1 MESVFISSA
10 ETDFHFRDG
19 PGPPAVREGG
29 AMRREREWGKDA
41 RAAGPI
47 RGSRPLQR
55 GAAGLLLVLALVAP
69 AQSGASEEAD
79 ARLQR
84 VEDQLRAVTDEL
96 RAMKDDRNADQAK
109 VAEVEQQVGTLT
121 SLLDRVRIGG
131 YGSMRYED
139 SNLANQKDTFTF
151 RRLVLTTEAQI
162 HPRLTFY
169 SELEYERFRELELER
184 AAFPDAG
191 GLRIE
196 QEIEGTSSSEIA
208 LEQAWLQFEL
218 DPRLQLRA
226 GGVIVPIGRFNIQ
239 HDDDLWLLPRRTLV
253 DRGVPVIP
261 VAAAWDELGAG
272 FVGRV
277 PVGETSFDYQLYV
290 VNGASIEG
298 TVEELAQTRNGR
310 RDKLELEGEFGVQ
323 TGTFSNDIKDSKAVT
338 GRLAW
343 SPAPGHE
350 IAASFYTG
358 RYTPD
363 YLQGANVTSL
373 SVDGMTSFYGLEL
386 EGEFVTTGWG
396 DVEEVAASFARSAL
410 RSESNNPSAFDPRLE
425 PEIEFALNPLA
436 RRKTGYWIEARYPF
450 WPSFLPSLGFS
461 QPQIIPVVRWE
472 QAFFDGLLSGLAFTN
487 GLVTANEID
496 ARQLSRATLGLAY
509 RPMPTVT
516 LTLAY
521 EYIYTGGGSLVGL
534 TNYLPARENEGSAQ
548 SLLTGLTFGF

>member
-1 MESVFISSA
+1 
-10 ETDFHFRDG
+10 
-19 PGPPAVREGG
+19 
-29 AMRREREWGKDA
+29 MRRRKAKCADSGPA
-41 RAAGPI
+41 GSGARRAAG
-47 RGSRPLQR
+47 GSERAHRSRAWLEWPGRL
-55 GAAGLLLVLALVAP
+55 ALGLLLALATAP
-69 AQSGASEEAD
+69 EASRAADDAD

-96 RAMKDDRNADQAK
+96 HALEEDRGADQAK
-109 VAEVEQQVGTLT
+109 VADVEQQVGAL
-121 SLLDRVRIGG
+121 SSILDRVRIGG

-139 SNLANQKDTFTF
+139 SNLANQKDTFTM
-151 RRLVLTTEAQI
+151 RRLVMTTEAQI

-184 AAFPDAG
+184 TAFPDAG

-196 QEIEGTSSSEIA
+196 QEIEGTSGSEIA

-226 GGVIVPIGRFNIQ
+226 GGVLVPIGRFNIR

-261 VAAAWDELGAG
+261 IASAWDELGAG

-277 PVGETSFDYQLYV
+277 PLGETTFDYQLYV
-290 VNGASIEG
+290 VNGASLEG
-298 TVEELAQTRNGR
+298 AVEELAQTRSGR
-310 RDKLELEGEFGVQ
+310 RDKLELEGEFGMQ
-323 TGTFSNDIKDSKAVT
+323 TGTFSNDVKDGKAVA

-343 SPAPGHE
+343 SPGPGHE

-373 SVDGMTSFYGLEL
+373 ALDGITQLYGIEL
-386 EGEFVTTGWG
+386 EGELVTTGWDDIEG
-396 DVEEVAASFARSAL
+396 VAESFARTAL
-410 RSESNNPSAFDPRLE
+410 RSESNNPSALDPRLE

-450 WPSFLPSLGFS
+450 WPSWLPSLGFS
-461 QPQIIPVVRWE
+461 QPQLVPVARWE
-472 QAFFDGLLSGLAFTN
+472 QVFFDQLLSGLEFSN
-487 GLVTANEID
+487 GVVTANEID

-509 RPMPTVT
+509 RPTPTVT
-516 LTLAY
+516 LTVAY
-521 EYIYTGGGSLVGL
+521 EYVYTGGGSLVGL

>member
-1 MESVFISSA
+1 MGRACAGAGDEGPKVAAPPSGPERRATSARTRPYLAASVA
-10 ETDFHFRDG
+10 LLA
-19 PGPPAVREGG
+19 AVAVAGG
-29 AMRREREWGKDA
+29 A
-41 RAAGPI
+41 RA
-47 RGSRPLQR
+47 
-55 GAAGLLLVLALVAP
+55 
-69 AQSGASEEAD
+69 D
-79 ARLQR
+79 DTDTRLQR

-96 RAMKDDRNADQAK
+96 HALEEERGVDQAK
-109 VAEVEQQVGTLT
+109 VADVEQQVGAL
-121 SLLDRVRIGG
+121 SSVLDRVRIGG

-139 SNLANQKDTFTF
+139 SNLANQKDTFTM
-151 RRLVLTTEAQI
+151 RRLVMTTEAQI

-184 AAFPDAG
+184 ATFPEAG
-191 GLRIE
+191 GLAIE
-196 QEIEGTSSSEIA
+196 QEIEGTSSSEIS

-218 DPRLQLRA
+218 DPRLQIRA
-226 GGVIVPIGRFNIQ
+226 GGVLVPIGRFNIR

-261 VAAAWDELGAG
+261 IASAWDELGAG
-272 FVGRV
+272 LVGRV
-277 PVGETSFDYQLYV
+277 PIGETTLDYQLYV
-290 VNGASIEG
+290 VNGASLEG
-298 TVEELAQTRNGR
+298 TLEELAQTRSGR
-310 RDKLELEGEFGVQ
+310 RDKLELEGEFGMQ
-323 TGTFSNDIKDSKAVT
+323 TGTFSNDIKDSKAVA

-350 IAASFYTG
+350 IATSFYNG

-373 SVDGMTSFYGLEL
+373 ALDGITQFYGIEL
-386 EGEFVTTGWG
+386 EGEFVTTGWNDIEG
-396 DVEEVAASFARSAL
+396 VAESFARTAL

-450 WPSFLPSLGFS
+450 WPSWLPSLGFS
-461 QPQIIPVVRWE
+461 QPQIVPVARWE
-472 QAFFDGLLSGLAFTN
+472 QVFFDHLLSGLEFTN
-487 GLVTANEID
+487 GVVTANEID

-516 LTLAY
+516 FTLAY